1 MVDLYIDLVKTFL
14 LNKFYF
20 FTEEMVVF
28 FFLEMCII
36 KFFFYRKIK
45 RFIVVKNG
53 LVEGGCGV
61 NDVFFF
67 N

>member
-1 MVDLYIDLVKTFL
+1 M
-14 LNKFYF
+14 
-20 FTEEMVVF
+20 EEMVVF